1 MKTIG
6 FEQMISLP
14 CCFSFQAVQFIVAQP
29 GNYYVKLLKNSEIAG
44 DVLQGEQNAK
54 CNQRLRVEI

>member
-1 MKTIG
+1 
-6 FEQMISLP
+6 MISLP